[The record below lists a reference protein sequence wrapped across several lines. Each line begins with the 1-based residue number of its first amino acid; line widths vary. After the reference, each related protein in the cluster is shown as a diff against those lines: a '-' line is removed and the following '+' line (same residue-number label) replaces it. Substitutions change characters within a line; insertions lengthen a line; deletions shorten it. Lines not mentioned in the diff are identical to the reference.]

1 MNKELLEAFKLY
13 EKMVEEKS
21 NQKEDDLSLKQR
33 LYFGLFFF
41 FISYSILITA
51 GLAIGILK

>member
-41 FISYSILITA
+41 FMSYSILITV
-51 GLAIGILK
+51 GLVVGILK

>member
-13 EKMVEEKS
+13 EKMIEEKL

-41 FISYSILITA
+41 FISYSILITI